1 MEGLEARD
9 PETDAVICFLPLIR
23 NMMELWKNSLDF
35 QTLSYLSLNRKS
47 KYFSPDIF
55 FLLSILYDVLRRSE
69 LCKILTQN
77 AGNSISATYYFK
89 HFPGEHASGPP

>member
-9 PETDAVICFLPLIR
+9 PATDVVICFSPLIR

-47 KYFSPDIF
+47 KNFSPEIY

-77 AGNSISATYYFK
+77 AGNSISAT
-89 HFPGEHASGPP
+89 